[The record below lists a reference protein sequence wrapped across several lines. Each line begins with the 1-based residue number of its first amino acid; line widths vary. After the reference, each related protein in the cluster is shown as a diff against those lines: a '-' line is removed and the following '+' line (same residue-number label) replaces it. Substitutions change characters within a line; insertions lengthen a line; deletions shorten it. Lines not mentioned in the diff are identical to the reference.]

1 MYEFHFDYIT
11 NKYGNNTRL
20 LLTDTDNLMYQIKM
34 EDVYEDFSN
43 NREMLSFSNYSTKS
57 KYYDNSN
64 KLLAGKMK
72 NETVGVAI
80 EEFVELK
87 PNMYSYFVN
96 DNSEHKK
103 AKDVNRNVIAAI
115 SHNEYKNVLL
125 NKKCLRIQW
134 KGFKLKIIKYELWNK

>member
-1 MYEFHFDYIT
+1 
-11 NKYGNNTRL
+11 
-20 LLTDTDNLMYQIKM
+20 M
-34 EDVYEDFSN
+34 EDVYEDFSD

-57 KYYDNSN
+57 KYYDNTN

-115 SHNEYKNVLL
+115 SHNEYKDVLL
-125 NKKCLRIQW
+125 NKKCLRIQ
-134 KGFKLKIIKYELWNK
+134 